1 VALLSSLSGI
11 PIRQDIAI
19 TGSMNQK
26 GVVQP
31 IGGVNEKIEGF
42 FKVCQAKGLTGKQ
55 GVIIPQRNLDNLM
68 LEEEVINAVE
78 NGEFN
83 LYSIEEIDQALEIM
97 LDEEAEKVHS
107 AVQEKLEEYA
117 EFDSE
122 NIDEVDQEKN
132 DDENTETTEEKE

>member
-1 VALLSSLSGI
+1 
-11 PIRQDIAI
+11 
-19 TGSMNQK
+19 
-26 GVVQP
+26 
-31 IGGVNEKIEGF
+31 
-42 FKVCQAKGLTGKQ
+42 
-55 GVIIPQRNLDNLM
+55 M